1 MQRPRSE
8 NMSKR
13 IAICPGSFDPITN
26 GHLDI
31 IERAAAIFDEVIV
44 AVLENS
50 SKAPLFNVEE
60 RLSLI
65 REVTTH
71 LPNVTADAFGGLLVE
86 YAAKREAATI
96 VRGLRAVSDFEYELQ
111 IASIN
116 KKLNENVETL
126 FMMTNS
132 QYSFLSSSIVKE
144 VAKYG
149 ASVAELVPEQVELAL
164 RQKYEVSHGQ

>member
-1 MQRPRSE
+1 
-8 NMSKR
+8 MSKR

-65 REVTTH
+65 RDVTTH

-149 ASVAELVPEQVELAL
+149 ASVAELVPEQVEHAL
-164 RQKYEVSHGQ
+164 RQKYEVSHRQ